1 MQHGFK
7 IGHVSVRGLRAKAC
21 CDTCEGGT
29 VMVVNVPKPD
39 EELVEIVSEYESIFV
54 VACGGCPVGCDS
66 GGQARI
72 EEVSGILKKNKKKVT
87 GSTEIDFLCNKALVG
102 TRLRYRIGELG
113 SSDAVIVI
121 SCGIG
126 VQATA
131 AMVDI
136 PALPAND
143 TLSSQGMQ
151 GLWPS
156 SERCAGCGTCYLA
169 YTGGI
174 CPITSC
180 SKSLI
185 NGMCGGQH
193 EGLCEVEQERECGW
207 YLIYNRL
214 KETGQLDNLKK
225 IPKLRDFRMM
235 DVSDSVRHTTRW
247 ALEKEVI
254 YEAQMSLPK
263 EKEEE
268 G

>member
-1 MQHGFK
+1 
-7 IGHVSVRGLRAKAC
+7 
-21 CDTCEGGT
+21 
-29 VMVVNVPKPD
+29 MVVNVPKPE
-39 EELVEIVSEYESIFV
+39 EELLEMISEYGNPFI

-66 GGQARI
+66 GGQPRI
-72 EEVSGILKKNKKKVT
+72 DEVSALIKKNKKKVA
-87 GSTEIDFLCNKALVG
+87 GSIEIDFLCNKALVG
-102 TRLRYRIGELG
+102 TKLRYKIGQLG
-113 SSDAVIVI
+113 KADAVLVI

-131 AMVDI
+131 DMIDL

-174 CPITSC
+174 CPITTC

-193 EGLCEVEQERECGW
+193 EGLCEVEQQRDCGW
-207 YLIYNRL
+207 YRIYSRL
-214 KETGQLDNLKK
+214 KDLGELDNLKK
-225 IPKLRDFRMM
+225 IPKLRDFRKM
-235 DVSDSVRHTTRW
+235 DVSDSERHTTRW
-247 ALEKEVI
+247 ALEKEVM
-254 YEAQMSLPK
+254 YEADMSLPK
-263 EKEEE
+263 EKEAQ

>member
-1 MQHGFK
+1 
-7 IGHVSVRGLRAKAC
+7 
-21 CDTCEGGT
+21 
-29 VMVVNVPKPD
+29 MVVNVPKPE
-39 EELVEIVSEYESIFV
+39 EELLDMVQDYKKLFI

-66 GGQARI
+66 GGQPRI
-72 EEVSGILKKNKKKVT
+72 DELSAFLKKNKRSVA

-102 TRLRYRIGELG
+102 TKLRYKVEQIG
-113 SSDAVIVI
+113 SADAILVV

-169 YTGGI
+169 LTGGI

-193 EGLCEVEQERECGW
+193 DGLCEVEQERDCGW

-214 KETGQLDNLKK
+214 KELGKLDNLKK
-225 IPKLRDFRMM
+225 IPKLRDFRKM
-235 DVSDSVRHTTRW
+235 DVSDAERHTTRW

-254 YEAQMSLPK
+254 YEAQMSMPQ
-263 EKEEE
+263 EKEEQ

>member
-1 MQHGFK
+1 
-7 IGHVSVRGLRAKAC
+7 
-21 CDTCEGGT
+21 
-29 VMVVNVPKPD
+29 MVVNVPKPE
-39 EELVEIVSEYESIFV
+39 EELLEMIADYGSLFL
-54 VACGGCPVGCDS
+54 VACGGCPVGCES
-66 GGQARI
+66 GGQPRI
-72 EEVSGILKKNKKKVT
+72 DELSALLKKNKHEVA

-102 TRLRYRIGELG
+102 QKLRYKLNELG
-113 SSDAVIVI
+113 DADAVLVV

-131 AMVDI
+131 AMVDL
-136 PALPAND
+136 PSLPAND

-169 YTGGI
+169 FTGGI

-193 EGLCEVEQERECGW
+193 DGLCEVEQERDCGW

-214 KETGQLDNLKK
+214 KDLGQLDNLKK
-225 IPKLRDFRMM
+225 IPKLRDFRKM
-235 DVSDSVRHTTRW
+235 DVADRERNTTRW
-247 ALEKEVI
+247 ALEKQVI
-254 YEAQMSLPK
+254 YEAQMSMPEKK
-263 EKEEE
+263 EVQE
-268 G
+268 